1 MTTRRN
7 NMFYY
12 RGACSAYKAI
22 LTIMKDV
29 KSDEE
34 REKIFKKFYNSW
46 LKGAD
51 AIIDNSGNSEID
63 SRTVFTE
70 HFYVTVRDNKYV
82 ITDKPI
88 DNITFNR
95 KIFWSEQLLTN
106 FIIDFTGNFDYVTG
120 FIDSDEE
127 FMINLPKALGINSN
141 EIEEIYN
148 PKVICVV

>member
-22 LTIMKDV
+22 LTIMKEI
-29 KSDEE
+29 KSDDE
-34 REKIFKKFYNSW
+34 REKVFQKLYNSW

-51 AIIDNSGNSEID
+51 AIIDNSGNPEID
-63 SRTVFTE
+63 SRTIFTE

-82 ITDKPI
+82 ITDEPI
-88 DNITFNR
+88 NNITFNR
-95 KIFWSEQLLTN
+95 IILWSGQVLTN
-106 FIIDFTGNFDYVTG
+106 YIIDFTGDLESVTN

-127 FMINLPKALGINSN
+127 FRINLPKTLGINPN
-141 EIEEIYN
+141 EVEEIYN
-148 PKVICVV
+148 PKVICVL